1 MEFLREKEY
10 MSLDLDLSVFYKY
23 NTLIIIYINNL
34 LITNLNIFIINK
46 LKVDLLKR
54 FYITNI
60 RPYIYYL
67 NIIITYNKVKKIV
80 ILKQK
85 TYLKKVFK

>member
-23 NTLIIIYINNL
+23 NTLITIYINNL
-34 LITNLNIFIINK
+34 LITRLNVPIINK
-46 LKVDLLKR
+46 LKVNLLKR

-60 RPYIYYL
+60 RLYIYYF
-67 NIIITYNKVKKIV
+67 NIIITYNKVKRII
-80 ILKQK
+80 ILK
-85 TYLKKVFK
+85 